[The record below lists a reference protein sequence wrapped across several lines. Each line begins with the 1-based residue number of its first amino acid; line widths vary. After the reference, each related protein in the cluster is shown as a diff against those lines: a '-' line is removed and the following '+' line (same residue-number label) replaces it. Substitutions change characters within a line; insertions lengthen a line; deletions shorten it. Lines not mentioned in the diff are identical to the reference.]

1 MFLNFRV
8 RLNNPF
14 VEESDPDDY
23 DVDVDDNVSNDEN
36 VEDDDDNVD
45 NYLEC
50 ILTNDNFGM
59 SRRLRSQGQG
69 GKKDVLTTKDFLF
82 SF

>member
-23 DVDVDDNVSNDEN
+23 DVDVDDDVSNE
-36 VEDDDDNVD
+36 
-45 NYLEC
+45 
-50 ILTNDNFGM
+50 
-59 SRRLRSQGQG
+59 
-69 GKKDVLTTKDFLF
+69 
-82 SF
+82 